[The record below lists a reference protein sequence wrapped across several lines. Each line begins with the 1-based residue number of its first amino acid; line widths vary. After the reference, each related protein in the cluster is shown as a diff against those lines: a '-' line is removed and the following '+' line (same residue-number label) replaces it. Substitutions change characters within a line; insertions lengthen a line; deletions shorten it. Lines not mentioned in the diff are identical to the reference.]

1 MQDKEI
7 TLTLSVKEIDAILV
21 MIAKQPLVEVLDLFN
36 KIRVQG
42 TMQIA
47 PKSTEQ
53 TPNE

>member
-1 MQDKEI
+1 
-7 TLTLSVKEIDAILV
+7 
-21 MIAKQPLVEVLDLFN
+21 MIAKQPLTEVLDLFN
-36 KIRVQG
+36 KIRIQG